1 MCGMGKKVLLLG
13 GAIMAVN
20 SAYLASFSDPT
31 LAYVFNV
38 LLHVGVGFLFIAG
51 LVWLHATDRR
61 WGALSLALLS
71 GGLGMY
77 LAIFAATRD
86 HRWALWSHIGASVL
100 VLALLAGTMASK
112 QFAWTWKRYAG
123 LLAAC
128 LILPF
133 GVAAYHRVLPNA
145 ADHIRNVPPPT
156 SMDGEGDGPRGPFF
170 PSSASTNTGTPIPSN
185 FFMDSESCIECH
197 KDIYDQWKGS
207 AHHFG
212 SFNNQFYRK
221 SIEYMQE
228 VAGIRSSKWCA
239 GCHDHALLFSGMF
252 DKPIAETLQTP
263 EAQVGLGCMSC
274 HAIVEVHTT
283 MGQGGFRI
291 EYPAL
296 HNLAV
301 SKNPFI
307 RGVAKFVTR
316 AAPQAHR
323 RIFLK
328 PFMVAESSEFCS
340 TCHKV
345 HLDVPVNRYR
355 WIRGFNDYD
364 NWQASG
370 VSGQGARSFYYPKES
385 STCTGCH
392 MPMVKSADF
401 GNRDGMVHS
410 HRFPAAN
417 TALPAVNGDDAQKK
431 ATNDFLRSGFLTVD
445 VFGVVPESAASRAVA
460 QQRAAGGEN
469 APRLSTT
476 FAVGEESLTGGGVLR
491 EAAPVVGPID
501 HVQPVVRPGDSIGV
515 EVVVRTRKI
524 GHFFPGGTVDAFDV
538 WVELEA
544 RDDSGRVVYHS
555 GFIEDNGNGSG
566 NGPVDRGAH
575 FYKSFLLDAHGNPI
589 NKRNAYAAR
598 SVLYT
603 RLIPPGA
610 ADTVHYRLTVPR
622 DLRGNLHLTARVNYR
637 KFAWFYT
644 QFSYA
649 GVPGPGYMTPNF
661 DDREV
666 KFTGDTSGVSGT
678 VKQIPNLPV
687 TVIAEAK
694 ATLNVGPQPSAGT
707 GQALKEDRE
716 RWNDYGIGLLLQGDL
731 KAAEAAFKKVTDL
744 DPAYADGWLNVAR
757 CLVQEGETEAAAPWI
772 EQALER
778 QPKLARA
785 HFFNALV
792 LKAAGSYDPALAELE
807 QVLAQ
812 YPRDR
817 VVLNQK
823 GRILFLK
830 REYAAAVAALK
841 GVLGVD
847 PEDLQAHYNL
857 MLAYRGLG
865 DAASA
870 DREEKLYMR
879 FKAEE
884 SSQAITGDYRRIHP
898 EDNNERQPI
907 HEHVASVVDIDKTKG
922 RPQAGQRASKAI
934 SRNDR
939 SGSR

>member
-1 MCGMGKKVLLLG
+1 MGKKLLLG
-13 GAIMAVN
+13 GAIVMAVN
-20 SAYLASFSDPT
+20 SAYLASFADPT
-31 LAYVFNV
+31 MAYVLNV
-38 LLHVGVGFLFIAG
+38 LLHVGLGFLFVASLIWFYAAG
-51 LVWLHATDRR
+51 RR
-61 WGALSLALLS
+61 WAAMTLALAA
-71 GGLGMY
+71 GGLGLY
-77 LAIFAATRD
+77 LAIFAATQA
-86 HRWALWSHIGASVL
+86 HRWALWGHIAASLLLLAWLTTAVTAWKNYAL
-100 VLALLAGTMASK
+100 VLG
-112 QFAWTWKRYAG
+112 
-123 LLAAC
+123 AC
-128 LILPF
+128 VILPF
-133 GVAAYHRVLPNA
+133 AMAAYHRVRPNP
-145 ADHIRNVPPPT
+145 ADRIHNSPPPT
-156 SMDGEGDGPRGPFF
+156 SMDGEGDGPQGPFF
-170 PSSASTNTGTPIPSN
+170 PSSASTNTGGTIPSN
-185 FFMDSESCIECH
+185 FFMDSESCMECH
-197 KDIYDQWKGS
+197 RDIYDQWQGS

-252 DKPIAETLQTP
+252 DKPIAETLKTP

-274 HAIVEVHTT
+274 HAIVQVNSS

-301 SKNPFI
+301 SKNPWI

-328 PFMVAESSEFCS
+328 PFMTMDTPEFCS
-340 TCHKV
+340 SCHKV
-345 HLDVPVNRYR
+345 HLDAPVNRYR

-385 STCTGCH
+385 STCAQCH
-392 MPMVKSADF
+392 MPMVKSDDF
-401 GNRDGMVHS
+401 GNRNGMVHS
-410 HRFPAAN
+410 HRFPGAN
-417 TALPAVNGDDAQKK
+417 SALPLVNGDDVQRKV
-431 ATNDFLRSGFLTVD
+431 TEDFLKSGFLTVD
-445 VFGVVPESAASRAVA
+445 VFGVIPDSAAARAHLE
-460 QQRAAGGEN
+460 QKGPGAAGET

-476 FAVGEESLTGGGVLR
+476 FAVGEESMSTGGGVLR
-491 EAAPVVGPID
+491 EAAPVIGPLD
-501 HVQPVVRPGDSIGV
+501 RVQPVVRPGESVCV

-555 GFIEDNGNGSG
+555 GFLENG

-598 SVLYT
+598 TVLYT

-610 ADTVHYRLTVPR
+610 ADTVHYRINVPR
-622 DLRGNLHLTARVNYR
+622 DVKGNLHLTARVNYR

-649 GVPGPGYMTPNF
+649 GVPGAGQMTPNF
-661 DDREV
+661 DDREMA
-666 KFTGDTSGVSGT
+666 FNGSTSDVSGKI
-678 VKQIPNLPV
+678 KQIPNLPV
-687 TVIAEAK
+687 TVVAQAS
-694 ATLNVGPQPSAGT
+694 ATLNVGQQESRGT
-707 GQALKEDRE
+707 GQATKADRE

-731 KAAEAAFKKVTDL
+731 KAAEAAFKRVTDL

-772 EQALER
+772 EQALDR
-778 QPKLARA
+778 DPKMARA

-792 LKAAGSYDPALAELE
+792 LKAAGNYDQALAELE
-807 QVLAQ
+807 QVLKQ

-817 VVLNQK
+817 VAANQK

-830 REYAAAVAALK
+830 REFTAAIAALNT
-841 GVLGVD
+841 VLDVD

-857 MLAYRGLG
+857 MLAYRGAG
-865 DAASA
+865 NAAAA
-870 DREEKLYMR
+870 DREEKLYLR

-907 HEHVASVVDIDKTKG
+907 HEHTGRKTE
-922 RPQAGQRASKAI
+922 
-934 SRNDR
+934 
-939 SGSR
+939 

>member
-1 MCGMGKKVLLLG
+1 MGKSKKWLLG
-13 GAIMAVN
+13 GALVMAVN
-20 SAYLASFSDPT
+20 SAYLASFADPN
-31 LAYVFNV
+31 LMFVLNV
-38 LLHVGVGFLFIAG
+38 LLHVGVGFVFVAG
-51 LVWLHATDRR
+51 LVWYHASGRR
-61 WGALSLALLS
+61 WGAMALAVLA
-71 GGLGMY
+71 GGLGLY

-86 HRWALWSHIGASVL
+86 HRWELWSHIVVSVL
-100 VLALLAGTMASK
+100 VLLLLISSFTRL
-112 QFAWTWKRYAG
+112 QFAWKNYAA

-133 GVAAYHRVLPNA
+133 GMAAYHHARPNP
-145 ADHIRNVPPPT
+145 ADRIHNSPAPT
-156 SMDGEGDGPRGPFF
+156 SMDGEGDGPQGPFF
-170 PSSASTNTGTPIPSN
+170 PSSASTNTGGTIPSN
-185 FFMDSESCIECH
+185 FFMDSESCMECH
-197 KDIYDQWKGS
+197 RDIYDQWQGS

-274 HAIVEVHTT
+274 HAIVQVNGSV
-283 MGQGGFRI
+283 GQGGFRI

-301 SKNPFI
+301 SKNPWI

-328 PFMVAESSEFCS
+328 PFMTMDSSEFCS
-340 TCHKV
+340 SCHKV

-401 GNRDGMVHS
+401 GNRDGQVHS

-417 TALPAVNGDDAQKK
+417 TALPLVNGDDGQKK
-431 ATNDFLRSGFLTVD
+431 AEQSFLKSGFLTVD
-445 VFGVVPESAASRAVA
+445 VFGVVPESPGGRGSAEPRPGTAS
-460 QQRAAGGEN
+460 EN
-469 APRLSTT
+469 APQLSTT
-476 FAVGEESLTGGGVLR
+476 FAVGEESMSTGGGVLR
-491 EAAPVVGPID
+491 EAAPVIGPLD
-501 HVQPVVRPGDSIGV
+501 RMQPVVHPGESVCV

-555 GFIEDNGNGSG
+555 GFLENG

-598 SVLYT
+598 TVLYT

-610 ADTVHYRLTVPR
+610 ADTVHYRIVVPK
-622 DLRGNLHLTARVNYR
+622 DVKGNLHLTARVNYR
-637 KFAWFYT
+637 KFAWYYT

-649 GVPGPGYMTPNF
+649 GVPGAGQMTPNF
-661 DDREV
+661 DDREMA
-666 KFTGDTSGVSGT
+666 FNGDTSTVSGAM
-678 VKQIPNLPV
+678 KRIPDLPV
-687 TVIAEAK
+687 TVVAQST
-694 ATLNVGPQPSAGT
+694 ATLNVGPQSSRGT
-707 GQALKEDRE
+707 GQATKQDRE

-772 EQALER
+772 EQALDR
-778 QPKLARA
+778 DPQMARA

-792 LKAAGSYDPALAELE
+792 LKAAGNYDPALTELE
-807 QVLAQ
+807 QVLKQ

-817 VVLNQK
+817 VAANQK

-830 REYAAAVAALK
+830 RQYPAAVAALK
-841 GVLGVD
+841 SVLDVD

-865 DAASA
+865 DVAAA

-907 HEHVASVVDIDKTKG
+907 HEHAAQVVSSGKPTGPPRG
-922 RPQAGQRASKAI
+922 RL
-934 SRNDR
+934 N
-939 SGSR
+939 

>member
-1 MCGMGKKVLLLG
+1 VII
-13 GAIMAVN
+13 GAAAMALN
-20 SAYLASFSDPT
+20 SAYLASFADPT

-38 LLHVGVGFLFIAG
+38 LFHVGLGFLFIAL
-51 LVWLHATDRR
+51 LVWFHASAGR
-61 WGALSLALLS
+61 WGALALAVLA
-71 GGLGMY
+71 GGLGFY
-77 LAIFAATRD
+77 LAVFAATRD
-86 HRWALWSHIGASVL
+86 HRWALWSHIVASVL
-100 VLALLAGTMASK
+100 LLLLLAFTLARK
-112 QFAWTWKRYAG
+112 QLAG
-123 LLAAC
+123 RNYGAVLAAC

-133 GVAAYHRVLPNA
+133 GMAAYHRVRPNP
-145 ADHIRNVPPPT
+145 ADQIRNPPPPT
-156 SMDGEGDGPRGPFF
+156 NMDGEGDGPGGPFF
-170 PSSASTNTGTPIPSN
+170 PSSASTNTGAPIPSN
-185 FFMDSESCIECH
+185 FFMDSESCMECH
-197 KDIYDQWKGS
+197 RDIYNQWKGS

-274 HAIVEVHTT
+274 HAIVQVNST

-301 SKNPFI
+301 SKNPWI

-328 PFMVAESSEFCS
+328 PFMVANSAEFCS
-340 TCHKV
+340 SCHKV
-345 HLDVPVNRYR
+345 HLDAPVNRYR

-385 STCTGCH
+385 STCAQCH

-401 GNRDGMVHS
+401 GNRDGLVHS

-417 TALPAVNGDDAQKK
+417 TALPVANQDDEQKK
-431 ATNDFLRSGFLTVD
+431 ASEDFLKSGFLTVD
-445 VFGVVPESAASRAVA
+445 VFGVIPESAGGR
-460 QQRAAGGEN
+460 AGGQPRGGAARGAGDN
-469 APRLSTT
+469 APKLSTT
-476 FAVGEESLTGGGVLR
+476 FAVGEESLPSSGGVLR
-491 EAAPVVGPID
+491 EAAPVIGPLD
-501 HVQPVVRPGDSIGV
+501 RVQPVVHPGESVCV

-555 GFIEDNGNGSG
+555 GFIEDNGDGSG

-610 ADTVHYRLTVPR
+610 ADTVHYRIVVPR
-622 DLRGNLHLTARVNYR
+622 DIKGNLHLTARVNYR

-649 GVPGPGYMTPNF
+649 GVPGSGYMTPDF
-661 DDREV
+661 DDREM
-666 KFTGDTSGVSGT
+666 KFTGDTQGVSGA
-678 VKQIPNLPV
+678 VKKIPNLPV

-694 ATLNVGPQPSAGT
+694 ATLNVGPQSSPGT
-707 GQALKEDRE
+707 GKATKEDRE

-778 QPKLARA
+778 QPQLARA

-792 LKAAGSYDPALAELE
+792 LKAAGSYDPALAELDR
-807 QVLAQ
+807 VLQQ

-830 REYAAAVAALK
+830 REFAGAVAALQ
-841 GVLGVD
+841 GVLEVD

-870 DREEKLYMR
+870 DREEKLYLR

-907 HEHVASVVDIDKTKG
+907 HEHAARVEPAMSKG
-922 RPQAGQRASKAI
+922 Q
-934 SRNDR
+934 SR
-939 SGSR
+939 